1 MRHVWITGAGRGIGA
16 AIALAFAREGA
27 TLSLSGRNLA
37 TLNLQKQILEQ
48 ACPGVKVHVS
58 VMDLVD
64 AASVTAAYQA
74 NHHALGPVDV
84 LINNA
89 GQALSQP
96 FAKTDMTL
104 WHQMLNVNLTGTYLC
119 IQATLPDLRT
129 PQPQRSGTL
138 VRLVG
143 MTLEARGVMAP
154 LGACCEVVGQTGH
167 RVEAEVVGFNDKVL
181 FLMPFTEPTGVGPGD
196 MVRVLSNSSLVK
208 LGPELLG
215 RVIDGRC
222 QPLDGKPDPGCKELL
237 SLLGRP
243 INPMERGPIN
253 KILDVGVKA
262 INGVLTLGRGQ
273 RLGLVAGSGV
283 GKSVLLGMLTRF
295 TKADV
300 VVIGLIG
307 ERGREVQAFI
317 QESLGEE
324 GLAKSVVVAAPAN
337 VSPVLRLKATHL
349 THVIAEYFR
358 DQGKDVLMLCDSLT
372 RVAHAQREIGL
383 AIGEPPTAKGYPPS
397 VFALL
402 PNLIERGGVGRHGHG
417 SITAIYT
424 VLAEGDDAADPIV
437 DIARASLDGQV
448 MLSRKLADSAHY
460 PAIDLTGSISRLMQ
474 SLLSNEDLKSANKL
488 RRLWSIYQQNVD
500 LVQVGAYENGSNPEL
515 DEAIRLNDRIVSFL
529 RQDMH
534 ISQDYETTRQQ
545 LRELLSQ

>member
-1 MRHVWITGAGRGIGA
+1 MVDFA
-16 AIALAFAREGA
+16 ADIDAL
-27 TLSLSGRNLA
+27 
-37 TLNLQKQILEQ
+37 
-48 ACPGVKVHVS
+48 
-58 VMDLVD
+58 
-64 AASVTAAYQA
+64 
-74 NHHALGPVDV
+74 
-84 LINNA
+84 
-89 GQALSQP
+89 
-96 FAKTDMTL
+96 
-104 WHQMLNVNLTGTYLC
+104 
-119 IQATLPDLRT
+119 LPQLRT
-129 PQPQRSGTL
+129 PQPLRSGTL

-154 LGACCEVVGQTGH
+154 LGACCEVVGRHGH
-167 RVEAEVVGFNDKVL
+167 RVEAEVVGFNDKIL
-181 FLMPFTEPTGVGPGD
+181 FLMPFTEPAGVGPGD
-196 MVRVLSNSSLVK
+196 MVRVISNSSLVS

-222 QPLDGKPDPGCKELL
+222 QPLDGKPPPECKELL

-273 RLGLVAGSGV
+273 RLGLIAGSGV

-317 QESLGEE
+317 QESLGDE

-358 DQGKDVLMLCDSLT
+358 DKGMDVLMLCDSLT

-397 VFALL
+397 VFGLL

-500 LVQVGAYENGSNPEL
+500 LVQVGAYEHGSNPEL
-515 DEAIRLNDRIVSFL
+515 DEAIRLNDRIVAFL

-534 ISQDYETTRQQ
+534 ISQDYDTTRLQ
-545 LRELLSQ
+545 LRELLNQT

>member
-1 MRHVWITGAGRGIGA
+1 MTDF
-16 AIALAFAREGA
+16 ALEVEQ
-27 TLSLSGRNLA
+27 SLSG
-37 TLNLQKQILEQ
+37 
-48 ACPGVKVHVS
+48 
-58 VMDLVD
+58 
-64 AASVTAAYQA
+64 
-74 NHHALGPVDV
+74 
-84 LINNA
+84 
-89 GQALSQP
+89 
-96 FAKTDMTL
+96 
-104 WHQMLNVNLTGTYLC
+104 
-119 IQATLPDLRT
+119 LRT

-154 LGACCEVVGQTGH
+154 LGACCEVVGRHGH

-181 FLMPFTEPTGVGPGD
+181 FLMPFTEPAGVGPGD
-196 MVRVLSNSSLVK
+196 MVRVVSNSSLVS

-222 QPLDGKPDPGCKELL
+222 QPLDGKPAPVCKDLL

-262 INGVLTLGRGQ
+262 INGILTLGRGQ
-273 RLGLVAGSGV
+273 RLGLIAGSGV

-295 TKADV
+295 TKADIV
-300 VVIGLIG
+300 IIGLIG

-324 GLAKSVVVAAPAN
+324 GLAKSVVIAAPAN

-397 VFALL
+397 VFGLL

-474 SLLSNEDLKSANKL
+474 TLLSSEDLKLSNKL
-488 RRLWSIYQQNVD
+488 RRLWSLYQQNVD
-500 LVQVGAYENGSNPEL
+500 LIQVGAYENGSNPEL
-515 DEAIRLNDRIVSFL
+515 DEAIRLNDRIVNFL

-534 ISQDYETTRQQ
+534 ISQDYEVTRSQ
-545 LRELLSQ
+545 LRELLNQS

>member
-1 MRHVWITGAGRGIGA
+1 MVDFA
-16 AIALAFAREGA
+16 ADI
-27 TLSLSGRNLA
+27 
-37 TLNLQKQILEQ
+37 
-48 ACPGVKVHVS
+48 
-58 VMDLVD
+58 D
-64 AASVTAAYQA
+64 A
-74 NHHALGPVDV
+74 V
-84 LINNA
+84 LP
-89 GQALSQP
+89 Q
-96 FAKTDMTL
+96 
-104 WHQMLNVNLTGTYLC
+104 
-119 IQATLPDLRT
+119 LRT
-129 PQPQRSGTL
+129 PQPLRSGTL

-154 LGACCEVVGQTGH
+154 LGACCEVVGRHGH
-167 RVEAEVVGFNDKVL
+167 RVEAEVVGFNDKIL
-181 FLMPFTEPTGVGPGD
+181 FLMPFTEPAGVGPGD
-196 MVRVLSNSSLVK
+196 MVRVISNSSLVS

-222 QPLDGKPDPGCKELL
+222 QPLDGKPPPECKELL

-273 RLGLVAGSGV
+273 RLGLIAGSGV

-324 GLAKSVVVAAPAN
+324 GLAKSVVIAAPAN

-358 DQGKDVLMLCDSLT
+358 DKGMDVLMLCDSLT

-397 VFALL
+397 VFGLL

-460 PAIDLTGSISRLMQ
+460 PAIDLSGSISRLMQ
-474 SLLSNEDLKSANKL
+474 SLLSSEDLKSANKL

-500 LVQVGAYENGSNPEL
+500 LVQVGAYEHGSNPEL
-515 DEAIRLNDRIVSFL
+515 DEAIRLNDRIVAFL

-534 ISQDYETTRQQ
+534 ISQDYDSTRLQ
-545 LRELLSQ
+545 LRELLNQT

>member
-1 MRHVWITGAGRGIGA
+1 MMDFA
-16 AIALAFAREGA
+16 ADIE
-27 TLSLSGRNLA
+27 
-37 TLNLQKQILEQ
+37 
-48 ACPGVKVHVS
+48 
-58 VMDLVD
+58 
-64 AASVTAAYQA
+64 
-74 NHHALGPVDV
+74 
-84 LINNA
+84 
-89 GQALSQP
+89 
-96 FAKTDMTL
+96 
-104 WHQMLNVNLTGTYLC
+104 
-119 IQATLPDLRT
+119 ATLPDLRT

-196 MVRVLSNSSLVK
+196 MVRVLSHSSLVK

-222 QPLDGKPDPGCKELL
+222 QPLDGKPNPGCKELL

-253 KILDVGVKA
+253 QILDVGVKA

-474 SLLSNEDLKSANKL
+474 SLLSNEDMKSANKL

-500 LVQVGAYENGSNPEL
+500 LVQVGAYESGSNPEL
-515 DEAIRLNDRIVSFL
+515 DEAIRLNDRIVNFL